1 MNHRIV
7 RLSSG
12 EEILCDLLVT
22 GDSYILKDPAII
34 IPTGD
39 GNIGLAHW
47 LPYAEN
53 KAVKVSAKYVVF
65 VVEPVPQLDSNYN
78 AMMSPIIL
86 PPKDIV
92 APVGEVTA

>member
-12 EEILCDLLVT
+12 EEILCDLVVA
-22 GDSYILKDPAII
+22 GDSYIMKDPAII
-34 IPTGD
+34 IPVEG

-47 LPYAEN
+47 LPYADN
-53 KAVKVSAKYVVF
+53 KVVTVSKKFVVF
-65 VVEPVPQLDSNYN
+65 VIDPVPQLDSNYN
-78 AMMSPIIL
+78 AMMSPIVL

-92 APVGEVTA
+92 APVGTVTA

>member
-22 GDSYILKDPAII
+22 GDSYLLKEPAII
-34 IPTGD
+34 IPAGD

-47 LPYAEN
+47 LPYADN
-53 KAVKVSAKYVVF
+53 KVVTISKKFVVF

-78 AMMSPIIL
+78 AMMSKIVL
-86 PPKDIV
+86 PQVKEIV
-92 APVGEVTA
+92 PA